1 MSDFVKLTFVGDV
14 MCQMEL
20 LDAFK
25 SQNSFSFDRA
35 LTKIAP
41 LLAESDLS
49 CANLETPISFDD
61 TALSNRLYNF
71 NSPIEFAEAVKSAGF
86 DLVATANNHC
96 LDRGTDGITST
107 VKSLDLAGLLHTGV
121 FASKEQE
128 RLVCVDVKGLKVGLL
143 SYTYGTNAFANNNYL
158 KKSEYWMVN
167 LLQAQ
172 ELSNHIS
179 RYCFHHQGGRASR
192 LYNKVRRHLHLKNY
206 GVQVYERKESDYFQ
220 KQNIKRDISNLKKKG
235 ADIIVFYMHVGGQYN
250 PEATARTL
258 KIADF
263 LRKQGVNVIVGS
275 HEHVV
280 HGCSNRYIS
289 ENCVETYSLG
299 NFLDT
304 TGVTK
309 APFDKMS
316 EYSIAWH
323 VYVDKDTKKIAK
335 TSYTI
340 CKSVLQKGEEQKIE
354 VVPVYDLIQAE
365 ADSEKRELLWKDMQ
379 TIAFRFAEHEI
390 DKPQLEYFY

>member
-1 MSDFVKLTFVGDV
+1 MSDCIKLTFVGDV

-25 SQNSFSFDRA
+25 SKEGFSFDSA
-35 LTKIAP
+35 LTKVAP

-61 TALSNRLYNF
+61 TDLSNRLYNF
-71 NSPIEFAEAVKSAGF
+71 NSPIEFAEAVKRTGF
-86 DLVATANNHC
+86 DFVATANNHC
-96 LDRGTDGITST
+96 LDRDTIGITST
-107 VKSLDLAGLLHTGV
+107 VKSLASVGLLQTGV
-121 FASKEQE
+121 FASKKQN
-128 RLVCVDVKGLKVGLL
+128 RLVCMDIKGIKVGFL

-158 KKSEYWMVN
+158 KRSERWMVN

-172 ELSNHIS
+172 ELSNPIS

-263 LRKQGVNVIVGS
+263 LRKRGVNIIVGS

-289 ENCVETYSLG
+289 ENSVETYSLG
-299 NFLDT
+299 NFMDT

-316 EYSIAWH
+316 EYSVAWH

-340 CKSVLQKGEEQKIE
+340 CKSVLQKDEEQKIK

-365 ADSEKRELLWKDMQ
+365 ADTEKRELLWKDMQ
-379 TIAFRFAEHEI
+379 TIAFRFAEQDI
-390 DKPQLEYFY
+390 FKPQLEYFY

>member
-1 MSDFVKLTFVGDV
+1 MSDYIKLTFVGDV

-25 SQNSFSFDRA
+25 SKEGFSFNSA
-35 LTKIAP
+35 LTKVAP

-49 CANLETPISFDD
+49 CANLETPISYDD
-61 TALSNRLYNF
+61 TDLSNRLYNF
-71 NSPIEFAEAVKSAGF
+71 NSPIEFAEAVKKTGF
-86 DLVATANNHC
+86 DFVATANNHC
-96 LDRGTDGITST
+96 LDRGTVGIIST
-107 VKSLDLAGLLHTGV
+107 VKSLDSVGLLQTGV
-121 FASKEQE
+121 FASKEQD
-128 RLVCVDVKGLKVGLL
+128 RLVCKDIKGIKFGFL

-158 KKSEYWMVN
+158 KRSERWMVN

-172 ELSNHIS
+172 ELSNPIS
-179 RYCFHHQGGRASR
+179 RYCFHHQGGRASQ
-192 LYNKVRRHLHLKNY
+192 LYNKLRRHLHFRNY
-206 GVQVYERKESDYFQ
+206 GIQVYERKEADFFQ
-220 KQNIKRDISNLKKKG
+220 RQNIKRDIRNLKKRG
-235 ADIIVFYMHVGGQYN
+235 ADLIVFYMHVGGQYN
-250 PEATARTL
+250 QEATARTL
-258 KIADF
+258 QIANF
-263 LRKQGVNVIVGS
+263 LRKHGVNIIVGS

-289 ENCVETYSLG
+289 ENSVETYSLG
-299 NFLDT
+299 NFMDV

-323 VYVDKDTKKIAK
+323 VYVDKVTKKIAK
-335 TSYTI
+335 TSYTV
-340 CKSVLQKGEEQKIE
+340 CKSRLQKGEEQKIE

-365 ADSEKRELLWKDMQ
+365 TDNEKRELLWKDMQ